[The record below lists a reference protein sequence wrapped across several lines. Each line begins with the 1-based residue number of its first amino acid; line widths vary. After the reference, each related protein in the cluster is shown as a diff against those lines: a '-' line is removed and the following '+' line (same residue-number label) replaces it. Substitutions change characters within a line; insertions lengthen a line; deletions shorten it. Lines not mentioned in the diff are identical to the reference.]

1 MALLI
6 WNLMVASYRCELNPK
21 LSLYNYKHL
30 FMTLPWFICA
40 FISGMRSEMTATGV
54 HMPHSECFSC
64 HSHDA
69 VMSMPYLIHTANQ
82 TKRQTDRHI
91 DTQLLVS
98 CLGVS

>member
-1 MALLI
+1 
-6 WNLMVASYRCELNPK
+6 
-21 LSLYNYKHL
+21 
-30 FMTLPWFICA
+30 
-40 FISGMRSEMTATGV
+40 MTATGV
-54 HMPHSECFSC
+54 HMPHNECFSC